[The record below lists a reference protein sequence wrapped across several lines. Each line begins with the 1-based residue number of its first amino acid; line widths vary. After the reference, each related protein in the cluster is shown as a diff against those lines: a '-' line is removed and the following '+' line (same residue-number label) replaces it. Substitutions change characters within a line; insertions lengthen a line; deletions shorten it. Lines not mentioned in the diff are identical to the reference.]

1 MDFNILSLNR
11 EPGNSAHIIYNK
23 NTENGK
29 ETGREGR
36 NGWRR
41 TERGGGT
48 GRRNE
53 ERRIA
58 TYGDRGDL
66 GQDPTVAASAVW
78 RGGTPGREG

>member
-11 EPGNSAHIIYNK
+11 GQGIAHTLYIIRTRK
-23 NTENGK
+23 TEK

-58 TYGDRGDL
+58 TYGDHGDHIRR
-66 GQDPTVAASAVW
+66 PW
-78 RGGTPGREG
+78 